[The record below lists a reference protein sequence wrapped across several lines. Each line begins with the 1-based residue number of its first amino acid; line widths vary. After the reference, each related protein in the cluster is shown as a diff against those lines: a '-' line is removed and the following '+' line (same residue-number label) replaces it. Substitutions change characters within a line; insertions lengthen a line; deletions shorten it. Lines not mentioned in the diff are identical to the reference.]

1 MKMQAFFLNP
11 SNGSNPISIIT
22 HEILIC
28 LPNQIS
34 IWNMTQYVISIYIL
48 KINMKKPKTTVIGYA
63 VVEFPCPIFVKRGEV
78 K

>member
-1 MKMQAFFLNP
+1 MY
-11 SNGSNPISIIT
+11 
-22 HEILIC
+22 

-63 VVEFPCPIFVKRGEV
+63 VVESLPHIC
-78 K
+78 